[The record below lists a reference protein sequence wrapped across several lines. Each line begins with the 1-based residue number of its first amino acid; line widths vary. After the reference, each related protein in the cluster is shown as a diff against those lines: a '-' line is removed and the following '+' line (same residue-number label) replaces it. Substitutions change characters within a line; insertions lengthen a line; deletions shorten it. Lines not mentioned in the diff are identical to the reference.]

1 MKYFYFVSWST
12 VKCVG
17 HMTMDSPLKVVCP
30 KSFDLFYSRLQAE
43 CKVSYPTIDVSKLVI
58 TSMSL
63 LHEEEA

>member
-12 VKCVG
+12 VQCVG
-17 HMTMDSPLKVVCP
+17 HMAICSPIKVVSS
-30 KSFDLFYSRLQAE
+30 KSFDLFYSKLQVE
-43 CKVSYPTIDVSKLVI
+43 CKVSYPAIDVSKLVI